1 MTYGIAGNTTKDK
14 LWEPVAALVRWM
26 TLEGHSFRL
35 TKDLSDGLLARE
47 LIPEQMCRGAQTDR
61 LADTCDIILSFGGD
75 GTFLH
80 TAYEVGDAGTPI
92 LGVNIGRLGFLAE
105 TETAF
110 VIEAIATIESDDYTV
125 EKRSCLEAIVNNGGG
140 TEKHFA
146 LNEFVLERSGR
157 AGLIAIDVSVN
168 DVPLNQYWADGIIVS
183 TPTGSTAYSL
193 SVGGPIVA
201 PGSEVFILSP
211 IASHSLTIRPIIL
224 EDSSVIAAH
233 IETDRQAFVLAADGR
248 SSEYAEGAVDVVIKR
263 ARHTINLVRLPNQ
276 HFFQTLRNKLMWG
289 VRKGSDLK

>member
-1 MTYGIAGNTTKDK
+1 MTYGITGNTGKDK
-14 LWEPVAALVRWM
+14 LWEPVAALTRWM
-26 TLEGHSFRL
+26 TLEGFSFCLATDVAEGLIDRAL
-35 TKDLSDGLLARE
+35 LPEATCRAAQSDNLA
-47 LIPEQMCRGAQTDR
+47 ASSDV
-61 LADTCDIILSFGGD
+61 ILSFGGD

-80 TAYEVGDAGTPI
+80 TAYQVADAGTPI
-92 LGVNIGRLGFLAE
+92 LGINIGRLGFLAE

-110 VIEAIATIESDDYTV
+110 MMDAVKLIEQEDFTIER
-125 EKRSCLEAIVNNGGG
+125 RSCLEAAVMNGGG
-140 TEKHFA
+140 VEKHFA

-168 DVPLNQYWADGIIVS
+168 DVPLNKYWADGIIIS

-224 EDSSVIAAH
+224 EDQSEICARV
-233 IETDRQAFVLAADGR
+233 ETDRQAFVLAADGR
-248 SSEYAEGAVDVVIKR
+248 STEYAQGTVEVTVRR
-263 ARHTINLVRLPNQ
+263 APFTINLVRLPDQ
-276 HFFQTLRNKLMWG
+276 HFFRTLRNKLMWG